1 MTAVKKKPK
10 LTKKML
16 GNLDRA
22 ELRVVLIQGM
32 SMKPELAYQKDNK
45 WCVSYIYD
53 NQLAFAEADLSEIHP
68 GERFRPTVFSYVTS
82 LQKYLAG
89 DIAAPNWPPEDVA
102 QEEVAPVGV
111 TKAAPAEV
119 KEEVSSPTPVV
130 VEKFTQLVP
139 PSTYLEND
147 FSQSKA
153 EASPST
159 SPKKLLR
166 YLRTQ
171 APGSLPSKA
180 PINTGSPFPT
190 TKIAFSKVDGIG
202 SGGQSVEDDTAL
214 QITSAYFD
222 ESLDYLFEHVD
233 KTKVEVIKSLEG
245 VTAHLESRISNIENA
260 LLFVINSAIL
270 PKGSIVETLDDIP
283 KPPYS

>member
-102 QEEVAPVGV
+102 QEEVASVGV
-111 TKAAPAEV
+111 TKAALPAEV

-139 PSTYLEND
+139 PSTYLEKD

-159 SPKKLLR
+159 SPVR
-166 YLRTQ
+166 RVNPASFRTSP
-171 APGSLPSKA
+171 ANPPNEA
-180 PINTGSPFPT
+180 PINTGAPKM
-190 TKIAFSKVDGIG
+190 KIAFSKVDGIG
-202 SGGQSVEDDTAL
+202 SGDQSVEDDGL
-214 QITSAYFD
+214 LTSGYFD
-222 ESLDYLFEHVD
+222 ESLEYFFEHVD
-233 KTKVEVIKSLEG
+233 KNKNEVIKSLEG